1 MRQKGADVDVS
12 FGLLFIRRLCVVDD
26 GDKPVPISPDI
37 EYDMSFDMI
46 RVLEHAANFRET
58 VPPGSFNYA
67 HPCFDLVRRIGYR
80 LVASLRC
87 LRVTICTGCTG
98 L

>member
-1 MRQKGADVDVS
+1 MRQKRADVDLS
-12 FGLLFIRRLCVVDD
+12 FGLLFFRRLYVVDD
-26 GDKPVPISPDI
+26 GDTPVPISQDI
-37 EYDMSFDMI
+37 ESDIFFDMI

-67 HPCFDLVRRIGYR
+67 HRCFDLVRRIGYR

-87 LRVTICTGCTG
+87 LRVTICTG